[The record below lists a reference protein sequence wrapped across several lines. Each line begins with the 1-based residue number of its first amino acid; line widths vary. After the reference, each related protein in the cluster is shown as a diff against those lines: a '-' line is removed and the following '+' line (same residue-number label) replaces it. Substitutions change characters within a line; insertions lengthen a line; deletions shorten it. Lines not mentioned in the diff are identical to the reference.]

1 MIVGYAVVTLKP
13 GSDLAHAISPVHAFK
28 DAAEREAD
36 AYRELLPY
44 ASRERYAVA
53 TLTISEEVNT

>member
-1 MIVGYAVVTLKP
+1 MVGYAVVTLKP
-13 GSDLAHAISPVHAFK
+13 GSDVAHVISPVHKFK

-44 ASRERYAVA
+44 WSREVYAVA
-53 TLTISEEVNT
+53 TLTIAEEPR